1 MGGAVGAALVAAVV
15 QGLSSMEG
23 GDGNLVTALGVGI
36 LIGGPIG
43 ALFGSFIGE
52 AMHTWEPVYMAE
64 PAHESPPL

>member
-1 MGGAVGAALVAAVV
+1 
-15 QGLSSMEG
+15 MEG